1 MERGSRN
8 HSTTLLP
15 STKTQYRGQRE
26 KAETIQLRPYCP
38 QNNIHKTKRES
49 YKYSATPLLSTE
61 QTQIQVPFTLKQLIP
76 KIIFC
81 IKLIL

>member
-8 HSTTLLP
+8 HSTTLLL
-15 STKTQYRGQRE
+15 STKQKYRGQRE

-49 YKYSATPLLSTE
+49 YKYSATPLLSNTNPGSIHT
-61 QTQIQVPFTLKQLIP
+61 QTINTQENN
-76 KIIFC
+76 
-81 IKLIL
+81 ILY

>member
-8 HSTTLLP
+8 HSTTLLL

-38 QNNIHKTKRES
+38 QNNIHKTKKKAINIQLRP
-49 YKYSATPLLSTE
+49 YC
-61 QTQIQVPFTLKQLIP
+61 QTQTQVPFTLKY
-76 KIIFC
+76 
-81 IKLIL
+81 